1 MHHSTLEFRDI
12 GVMIAACPLMAAIP
26 MIRLP
31 DGLEMRI
38 QHAADIG
45 CLGVIVPTVD
55 DVDRA
60 REAAN

>member
-12 GVMIAACPLMAAIP
+12 GVMIAACPHMAAIP

-31 DGLEMRI
+31 DALEMRI